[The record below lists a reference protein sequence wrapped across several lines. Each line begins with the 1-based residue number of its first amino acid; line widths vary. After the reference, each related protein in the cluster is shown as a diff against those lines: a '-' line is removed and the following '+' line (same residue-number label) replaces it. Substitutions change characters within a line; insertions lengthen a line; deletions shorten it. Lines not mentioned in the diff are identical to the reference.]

1 MSISTM
7 VRIGTDTI
15 DITNP
20 ADVVAAL
27 KKMQLKLAAG
37 GVRQTV
43 RIDGEEVTYQSA
55 SDSRLA
61 KLIAHYEGE
70 VARLGGGRR
79 QRFAKRFTFR

>member
-15 DITNP
+15 DITKP

-55 SDSRLA
+55 SDSRLV
-61 KLIAHYEGE
+61 KMIAQYESE
-70 VARLGGGRR
+70 AARASGGPRK
-79 QRFAKRFTFR
+79 RFARRVTFR